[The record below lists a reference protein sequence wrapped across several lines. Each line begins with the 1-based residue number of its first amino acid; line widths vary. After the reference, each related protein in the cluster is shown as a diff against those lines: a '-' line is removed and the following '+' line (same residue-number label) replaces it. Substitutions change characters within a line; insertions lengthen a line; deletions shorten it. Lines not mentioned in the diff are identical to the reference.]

1 MHKQSFLNLL
11 SQNGC
16 YVTKVYKFLFVF
28 NFSKAQLFVPRETEN
43 NAYAKVCGE
52 SKVYLSKAG
61 PWLQLKLRSL
71 WSE

>member
-16 YVTKVYKFLFVF
+16 HVTKVYKFLFVF

-43 NAYAKVCGE
+43 NSYAKVCGE

-61 PWLQLKLRSL
+61 PWPPSN
-71 WSE
+71 